1 MDNSFPA
8 CNEHR
13 IRVST
18 QSRLRR
24 RKFSGRSCR
33 DSNSQPFDYVSGIL
47 TNQLSRLPNCAC
59 NSPVTWAAVVCLCGL
74 TLCVLCFTVSRQWYG
89 FHCMGLITVCTYVNV
104 CDWGLYV
111 HCQRVSTENCL
122 LEKKLSPYQGVVSC
136 ICVSSVLDRCSTN

>member
-1 MDNSFPA
+1 MERTPNKSQHTKLTVEKKILRPLLPGFELA
-8 CNEHR
+8 TFR
-13 IRVST
+13 SRV
-18 QSRLRR
+18 
-24 RKFSGRSCR
+24 G
-33 DSNSQPFDYVSGIL
+33 VGAL
-47 TNQLSRLPNCAC
+47 TNKLSRLPNCAC
-59 NSPVTWAAVVCLCGL
+59 NFPVTWAAVVCLCGL

-111 HCQRVSTENCL
+111 HCRRVSTENCL